1 MQKRI
6 IYGKM
11 IIGSDSM
18 AKTVVIEA
26 EQNKKLHN
34 YLIVISLFVVC
45 IVVVLYL
52 CELYKVEKE
61 AEQKI
66 PIIRDSLSEIFP
78 DDLEHYV
85 LDNPRSFIYMCAA
98 NNEDCRIFEKSFKKL
113 LKKNDY
119 HDEIVYL
126 NLTDLDQKEFVAKF
140 NEKYPYRS
148 GIKDNYPIFALFE
161 DGKVKS
167 LLQGTKDK
175 KMTISKVK
183 TFLELNDIGE

>member
-1 MQKRI
+1 MQKKI
-6 IYGKM
+6 IYDKM

-18 AKTVVIEA
+18 AETVVIEE

-66 PIIRDSLSEIFP
+66 PIIRNSLSEIFP
-78 DDLEHYV
+78 DDLDHYI
-85 LDNPRSFIYMCAA
+85 LDNPRSLIYMCAA
-98 NNEDCRIFEKSFKKL
+98 NNDDCRAFEKSFKKL
-113 LKKNDY
+113 LKKKDY
-119 HDEIVYL
+119 HDEIIYL
-126 NLTDLDQKEFVAKF
+126 NLTDLNQQEFITQF

-148 GIKDNYPIFALFE
+148 GIKGNYPIFVLFE
-161 DGKVKS
+161 DGEVKS
-167 LLQGTKDK
+167 LLQATKNK